1 MTISEYTQKI
11 DHLRWL
17 IESKKEKILALEAI
31 ATNTTAALTGMPHNP
46 SSVQSRMADAL
57 LKKLELENSIR
68 EDEASLQAL
77 KEALGEAIERVSSPK
92 HQAILYKRYIR
103 NMTIDE
109 IAVEISYSER
119 TAKRLIS
126 EANRM
131 LEEVLAAA

>member
-17 IESKKEKILALEAI
+17 IESKKERILALEAI

-57 LKKLELENSIR
+57 LRKLEIENSIR

-77 KEALGEAIERVSSPK
+77 KEVLGEAIERVSSPK

>member
-17 IESKKEKILALEAI
+17 IESKKERILALEAI
-31 ATNTTAALTGMPHNP
+31 ATNTTAAMTGMPHNP

-77 KEALGEAIERVSSPK
+77 KEVLGEAIERVSSPK